1 MKYFKLE
8 IDIINKIVGS
18 LASESMDENY
28 MYQESNS
35 VYNLNQRGKLDFIPN
50 LNSILVSNKAK
61 CYDIIRSVPVSRAGM
76 LISDKLLNVFK
87 EFLLPKELQIF
98 DALAIHKGREYHYN
112 YFYIYEANEASIFDF
127 ENNYFIKTNFGFPED
142 DYFKIDYKEL
152 KKRSLENYEELTP
165 KEIIVKPENITSDI
179 FRLDLTM
186 SGYYVSQRLKEAIEK
201 AECKGL
207 KFIPIEEL
215 KYKHK

>member
-1 MKYFKLE
+1 MKYYKLE
-8 IDIINKIVGS
+8 EKIDKLRTIFYANVP
-18 LASESMDENY
+18 ENY
-28 MYQESNS
+28 LKSIYDLKS
-35 VYNLNQRGKLDFIPN
+35 RDKLSYTPN
-50 LNSILVSNKAK
+50 LKHIQLKNSFNSIKR
-61 CYDIIRSVPVSRAGM
+61 DILRLSSTGNGGGII
-76 LISDKLLNVFK
+76 ISDKLLNVFK

-98 DALAIHKGREYHYN
+98 DAIAIHKGREYHYN
-112 YFYIYEANEASIFDF
+112 YFYIYEANEERVFDF

-186 SGYYVSQRLKEAIEK
+186 SGYYVSQRLKEAVEK